1 MISTHQAAAPAVHNF
16 IGGQRSAPPSHAEAT
31 PVHNPSTG
39 EVIALTPR
47 SGGRE
52 VDAAVEAAQQA
63 FTSWSTTPV
72 LKRAKVLFRCR
83 QVLSEHFEELSRLI
97 CLENGKTLEEARG
110 DVTRGIE
117 VLEFACSIPH
127 LLKGESLPQLAEHID
142 GLTTRE
148 PLGVCAGITP
158 FNFPVMAPMW
168 MFPLAIACGNTFI
181 LKPSEKVPLS
191 ANRLAELLHEGGLPD
206 GVLNVVHGG
215 KEVVDALCNHPGI
228 GAVSFVGSTPVAT
241 PRLRDGDATGQAR
254 PGGGRRQERLAGDA
268 GRRPEFD
275 PGSGDGFGLRLRR
288 PALHGG
294 FAPDG
299 YRRGGG
305 TGARRPPRR
314 HESAPSGGYQRR
326 SGGGH
331 GTGDRRRRH
340 ATGCSRSSLRKVA
353 LRRGS
358 TQPLAR
364 SSCVTGARAFP
375 PVVSSSARLCS
386 TR

>member
-142 GLTTRE
+142 GLTTGASRW
-148 PLGVCAGITP
+148 V
-158 FNFPVMAPMW
+158 
-168 MFPLAIACGNTFI
+168 
-181 LKPSEKVPLS
+181 S
-191 ANRLAELLHEGGLPD
+191 ARA
-206 GVLNVVHGG
+206 
-215 KEVVDALCNHPGI
+215 
-228 GAVSFVGSTPVAT
+228 S
-241 PRLRDGDATGQAR
+241 
-254 PGGGRRQERLAGDA
+254 
-268 GRRPEFD
+268 
-275 PGSGDGFGLRLRR
+275 
-288 PALHGG
+288 
-294 FAPDG
+294 
-299 YRRGGG
+299 
-305 TGARRPPRR
+305 
-314 HESAPSGGYQRR
+314 RR
-326 SGGGH
+326 SISLSW
-331 GTGDRRRRH
+331 RRC
-340 ATGCSRSSLRKVA
+340 GCSRWLSLA
-353 LRRGS
+353 A
-358 TQPLAR
+358 TP
-364 SSCVTGARAFP
+364 
-375 PVVSSSARLCS
+375 SSSSRARRCRCRLTGWRNCF
-386 TR
+386 TRAACRTVF